1 MIQLSMWG
9 LSCMKKSAKNG
20 NRYCKTC
27 GQKLI
32 KNGHDRNGNQRWKCQ
47 TCNTSKRL
55 PEDRQ
60 KKEKIIRICLDWIL
74 TKLTAEQIGEKYGIS
89 RSTFYRWK
97 QEFFKILPE
106 FAITGEIYDSVIV
119 DGKRIKGDMYLIART
134 PKFVIYGLW
143 APGETVEAYMV
154 LFSMFPKPQVL
165 VMDGNKSIESAANK
179 IYVNPSIQRCFVHI
193 YRYIKRQVGKH
204 PTTPAKRAIAN
215 VAAQLFTVDTKEKSE
230 KWEKSFRKQYDKYKN
245 EIMEKR
251 PLKNP
256 GGKTK
261 YYWVNKNLHYA
272 WHHIL
277 YPLNKGYLWS
287 YLAHPKGNVPRDTNC
302 LEGGVNSN
310 LKQLNYVHRG
320 MKKDDEQKMLQWDL
334 LRKSEFGINGF
345 LEDYFSDI
353 KSTQFGT

>member
-1 MIQLSMWG
+1 MQNTP
-9 LSCMKKSAKNG
+9 KNG
-20 NRYCKTC
+20 TRYCKIC
-27 GQKLI
+27 GQKLN
-32 KNGHDRNGNQRWKCQ
+32 KNGHDRNGNQRWRCKV
-47 TCNTSKRL
+47 CNTSKRL
-55 PEDRQ
+55 IDDRQ

-89 RSTFYRWK
+89 RSTFHRWK
-97 QEFFKILPE
+97 QDFFKILPE
-106 FAITGEIYDSVIV
+106 FAVTGEVYDSVIV

-134 PKFVIYGLW
+134 PKFVIYGIW

-165 VMDGNKSIESAANK
+165 VMDGNKSIESAAK
-179 IYVNPSIQRCFVHI
+179 QTYENPVIQRCFVHI
-193 YRYIKRQVGKH
+193 YRYIRKQVGKH
-204 PTTPAKRAIAN
+204 PTTAAKKAIVN
-215 VAAQLFTVDTKEKSE
+215 LAAKLFTIDTKEKAK

-251 PLKNP
+251 PLKNLNS
-256 GGKTK
+256 KNK
-261 YYWVNKNLHYA
+261 YYWVNKKLHYA

-277 YPLNKGYLWS
+277 YPLDKGYLWP
-287 YLAHPKGNVPRDTNC
+287 YLEYPEGQVPRDTNC

-334 LRKSEFGINGF
+334 LRKSEFGIDGF
-345 LEDYFSDI
+345 LKDYFA
-353 KSTQFGT
+353 TQKTTQNDT